1 MSELELKLTADA
13 TVRATINAQG
23 QHVVSV
29 YDVMDLACPNK
40 GDSWTKMTW
49 KRLIAD
55 DSEFKD
61 EIKFTMEYLKYQGVT
76 YKEIRSLNAQGVTL
90 SNAKKR
96 RFRKTP
102 VMTLPEIQRLLMILG
117 GRVAAEFRQIVLSV
131 FNRYMAGDRSML
143 QEIEANAVSDAP
155 IHQAYRQV
163 LAQEPVTGTTAT
175 THMIDHDEALFNLE
189 LHERQMALYERH
201 MTLHERSWTL
211 YEKSMA
217 LQRRT

>member
-1 MSELELKLTADA
+1 MSELQLKLAGDV

-49 KRLIAD
+49 KRLITD

-61 EIKFTMEYLKYQGVT
+61 EIKFTMEYLKSQ
-76 YKEIRSLNAQGVTL
+76 EVTL
-90 SNAKKR
+90 NNNKKR

-102 VMTLPEIQRLLMILG
+102 VMTLQGIQRLLMILG

-143 QEIEANAVSDAP
+143 QEIEANAVSDAL
-155 IHQAYRQV
+155 IHQTYRQV
-163 LAQEPVTGTTAT
+163 LAQEPVTGTAAT
-175 THMIDHDEALFNLE
+175 THMIDHDETLFNLE

-211 YEKSMA
+211 YEKSLA